1 MSHPLENDELFDQ
14 LYPSRVARWRVQ
26 EDDTNV
32 GIPRPTDDLICD
44 ECEKRH
50 AVYRCLD
57 CRQTLCHNCTNAMH
71 IIPAYA
77 EHTIRHLQEGDV
89 GFVPLTRTAPPFQLT
104 APPALASLHIHPFQW
119 SDVVTFRDP
128 VVAPGL
134 LFGIVLETDQPR
146 RGDHNNQLVRVLWIR
161 GVLPLPNATYQAV
174 LTLPHVWPVPIQ
186 SYVSLYHA
194 YRAAVVAE
202 HRTRKLWRREKYA
215 GRLRDLRQLVQ
226 FPSEPLLREILDD
239 IHANLD
245 SVMDVHMALD
255 GFLSQVSHPPLCV
268 EGDSDAPSED
278 DSDAPYPP
286 AQRVRVLLLPAE
298 SLEPPDSCRR
308 RHLRHVVGHMVDLYI
323 GYGWKALVCNMSEGR
338 RREREALEAASATH
352 IQAWYR
358 HMWRLQLQKRMADG
372 RTSGMDAMEV
382 LRRAQCRRDAVRNIG
397 IIWAKTTRRL
407 QRRGLRRWNSVVDA
421 LHEPLPPREAP
432 WHPAWGVR
440 LLKLPR
446 AYAHMKPDGSLA
458 VDDITKYKQFR
469 LNHSGPTASSYWIV
483 RDRILLGTYPSGQA
497 FPDKRGQQRVAARS
511 DAITCML
518 LEQLGTFVCLLEEA
532 EVRAMEASLP
542 SDELP
547 RLDDPSIMW
556 KVSPTLPPFAF
567 TAMLHLRHAKL
578 RAELEH
584 AVVAAEKYVV
594 MATKTLEQVQQRG
607 PEVEDFVMDLSVK
620 KKALAENNLTQARAN
635 LKQLQPL
642 HILHIPIARNQT
654 PTEHDLR
661 RHLQH
666 LEGRLRDGQNL
677 YLFSRDGRGRTGLFG
692 ALLLGRL
699 YGLSPIQALERQQ
712 RCHDCQRA
720 VAGVPSTRLVSSPEA
735 QTQIHMVHQF
745 LRSMSDT
752 IYANVVTTA
761 DEDAYRVV
769 RAQRRGLGVQSYA
782 ATMGYMVDAFPTADA
797 MATEHAANVR
807 ANHAAKKEIRA
818 MQLRWRRRQQ
828 VQEASAMAAVDTDA
842 IARPPLIHHSSE
854 SNEDDERMH
863 DHDEEGVVMRVLNE
877 MVQWLDDDS
886 IANDLKTS

>member
-1 MSHPLENDELFDQ
+1 M
-14 LYPSRVARWRVQ
+14 
-26 EDDTNV
+26 
-32 GIPRPTDDLICD
+32 
-44 ECEKRH
+44 
-50 AVYRCLD
+50 
-57 CRQTLCHNCTNAMH
+57 
-71 IIPAYA
+71 
-77 EHTIRHLQEGDV
+77 
-89 GFVPLTRTAPPFQLT
+89 GFVPLTRTAPPFQPT

-245 SVMDVHMALD
+245 SVMDAHMALD
-255 GFLSQVSHPPLCV
+255 EFLSQVSHPPLCV

-298 SLEPPDSCRR
+298 SLETPDSCRR

-323 GYGWKALVCNMSEGR
+323 GYGWKALVCNMSE
-338 RREREALEAASATH
+338 
-352 IQAWYR
+352 
-358 HMWRLQLQKRMADG
+358 
-372 RTSGMDAMEV
+372 
-382 LRRAQCRRDAVRNIG
+382 
-397 IIWAKTTRRL
+397 
-407 QRRGLRRWNSVVDA
+407 
-421 LHEPLPPREAP
+421 EPLPPREAP

-469 LNHSGPTASSYWIV
+469 LNHSGPTATSYWIV
-483 RDRILLGTYPSGQA
+483 RGIITCCEDHNQHTNVDAWLLDRILLGTYPSGQA

-532 EVRAMEASLP
+532 EVRAVEASLP

-578 RAELEH
+578 RTELEH

-620 KKALAENNLTQARAN
+620 KKALAENNLTQAMAN

-642 HILHIPIARNQT
+642 HILHIPIARNHT

-797 MATEHAANVR
+797 MATEHAADVR
-807 ANHAAKKEIRA
+807 ANRAAKKEIRA
-818 MQLRWRRRQQ
+818 MQL
-828 VQEASAMAAVDTDA
+828 
-842 IARPPLIHHSSE
+842 
-854 SNEDDERMH
+854 
-863 DHDEEGVVMRVLNE
+863 RVLNE

>member
-1 MSHPLENDELFDQ
+1 MTNSLTSYTPVEWLDGEFKKSTPMLASH
-14 LYPSRVARWRVQ
+14 VQ
-26 EDDTNV
+26 RMTSS
-32 GIPRPTDDLICD
+32 
-44 ECEKRH
+44 
-50 AVYRCLD
+50 A
-57 CRQTLCHNCTNAMH
+57 TNAKNGMLC
-71 IIPAYA
+71 IAYA

-146 RGDHNNQLVRVLWIR
+146 RGDHNNQLIRVLWIR
-161 GVLPLPNATYQAV
+161 GVLPLPNATYQDV

-245 SVMDVHMALD
+245 SVMDAHMALD
-255 GFLSQVSHPPLCV
+255 EFLSQVSHPPLCV

-286 AQRVRVLLLPAE
+286 AQRVRVLLLPA
-298 SLEPPDSCRR
+298 D
-308 RHLRHVVGHMVDLYI
+308 
-323 GYGWKALVCNMSEGR
+323 
-338 RREREALEAASATH
+338 
-352 IQAWYR
+352 
-358 HMWRLQLQKRMADG
+358 
-372 RTSGMDAMEV
+372 GMDAMEV
-382 LRRAQCRRDAVRNIG
+382 LRRAQCRRDAVRNMG
-397 IIWAKTTRRL
+397 MIWAKTTRRL

-469 LNHSGPTASSYWIV
+469 LNHGGPTASSYWIV
-483 RDRILLGTYPSGQA
+483 RGIITCCQDHNQHTNVDAWLLDRILLGTYPSGQA

-532 EVRAMEASLP
+532 EVRAVEASLP
-542 SDELP
+542 SDDLP

-607 PEVEDFVMDLSVK
+607 PEVEGFVMDLSVK

-797 MATEHAANVR
+797 MATEHAADVR
-807 ANHAAKKEIRA
+807 ANRAAKKEIRA

-842 IARPPLIHHSSE
+842 VARPPLIHHSSE

>member
-1 MSHPLENDELFDQ
+1 MTNSLTSYTPVEWLDGEFKKTTLMLASH
-14 LYPSRVARWRVQ
+14 VQ
-26 EDDTNV
+26 RMTSS
-32 GIPRPTDDLICD
+32 
-44 ECEKRH
+44 
-50 AVYRCLD
+50 A
-57 CRQTLCHNCTNAMH
+57 TNAKNGMRC
-71 IIPAYA
+71 IAYA

-323 GYGWKALVCNMSEGR
+323 GYGWKALVCNMSE
-338 RREREALEAASATH
+338 
-352 IQAWYR
+352 
-358 HMWRLQLQKRMADG
+358 
-372 RTSGMDAMEV
+372 
-382 LRRAQCRRDAVRNIG
+382 
-397 IIWAKTTRRL
+397 
-407 QRRGLRRWNSVVDA
+407 
-421 LHEPLPPREAP
+421 EPLPPREAP

-483 RDRILLGTYPSGQA
+483 RGIITCCQDHNQHTNVDAWLLDRILLGAYPSGQA

-666 LEGRLRDGQNL
+666 LEGRLRGTYCTVL
-677 YLFSRDGRGRTGLFG
+677 VRDGRGRTGLFG

-782 ATMGYMVDAFPTADA
+782 ATMGYMVDAFPMADA

>member
-1 MSHPLENDELFDQ
+1 M
-14 LYPSRVARWRVQ
+14 
-26 EDDTNV
+26 
-32 GIPRPTDDLICD
+32 
-44 ECEKRH
+44 
-50 AVYRCLD
+50 
-57 CRQTLCHNCTNAMH
+57 
-71 IIPAYA
+71 
-77 EHTIRHLQEGDV
+77 
-89 GFVPLTRTAPPFQLT
+89 GFVPLTRTAPPFQPT

-245 SVMDVHMALD
+245 SVMDAHMALD
-255 GFLSQVSHPPLCV
+255 EFLSQVSHPPLCV

-298 SLEPPDSCRR
+298 SLETPDSCRR

-323 GYGWKALVCNMSEGR
+323 GYGWKALVCNMSE
-338 RREREALEAASATH
+338 
-352 IQAWYR
+352 
-358 HMWRLQLQKRMADG
+358 
-372 RTSGMDAMEV
+372 
-382 LRRAQCRRDAVRNIG
+382 
-397 IIWAKTTRRL
+397 
-407 QRRGLRRWNSVVDA
+407 
-421 LHEPLPPREAP
+421 EPLPPREAP

-469 LNHSGPTASSYWIV
+469 LNHSGPTATSYWIV
-483 RDRILLGTYPSGQA
+483 RGIITCCQDHNQHTNVDAWLLDRILLGTYPSGQA

-532 EVRAMEASLP
+532 EVRAVEASLP

-578 RAELEH
+578 RTELEH

-620 KKALAENNLTQARAN
+620 KKALAENNLTQAMAN

-642 HILHIPIARNQT
+642 HILHIPIARNHT

-761 DEDAYRVV
+761 DEGAYRVV

-797 MATEHAANVR
+797 MATEHAADVR
-807 ANHAAKKEIRA
+807 ANRAAKKEIRA

>member
-1 MSHPLENDELFDQ
+1 MTNSLTSYTPVEWLDGEFKKSTPMLASH
-14 LYPSRVARWRVQ
+14 VQ
-26 EDDTNV
+26 RMTSS
-32 GIPRPTDDLICD
+32 
-44 ECEKRH
+44 
-50 AVYRCLD
+50 A
-57 CRQTLCHNCTNAMH
+57 TNAKNGMLC
-71 IIPAYA
+71 IAYA

-161 GVLPLPNATYQAV
+161 GVLPLPNATYQDV
-174 LTLPHVWPVPIQ
+174 LTLSHVWPVPIQ

-202 HRTRKLWRREKYA
+202 HRTRKLWWREKYA

-245 SVMDVHMALD
+245 SVMDAHMALD
-255 GFLSQVSHPPLCV
+255 GFFSLVSHPPLCV
-268 EGDSDAPSED
+268 EGDSDAPSEN

-286 AQRVRVLLLPAE
+286 AQRVRVLLLPA
-298 SLEPPDSCRR
+298 D
-308 RHLRHVVGHMVDLYI
+308 
-323 GYGWKALVCNMSEGR
+323 
-338 RREREALEAASATH
+338 
-352 IQAWYR
+352 
-358 HMWRLQLQKRMADG
+358 
-372 RTSGMDAMEV
+372 GMDAMEV
-382 LRRAQCRRDAVRNIG
+382 LRRAQCRRDAVRNMG
-397 IIWAKTTRRL
+397 MIWAKTTRRL

-469 LNHSGPTASSYWIV
+469 LNHGGPTASSYWIV
-483 RDRILLGTYPSGQA
+483 RGIITCCQDHNQHTNVDAWLLDRILLGTYPSGQA

-532 EVRAMEASLP
+532 EVRAVEASLT
-542 SDELP
+542 SDDLP
-547 RLDDPSIMW
+547 RLDDPSIMR

-607 PEVEDFVMDLSVK
+607 PEVEGFVMDLSVK
-620 KKALAENNLTQARAN
+620 KKAPAENNLTQARAN

-807 ANHAAKKEIRA
+807 ANRAAKKEIRA

-842 IARPPLIHHSSE
+842 VARPPLIHHSSE

>member
-1 MSHPLENDELFDQ
+1 MLTSH
-14 LYPSRVARWRVQ
+14 VQ
-26 EDDTNV
+26 RMTSS
-32 GIPRPTDDLICD
+32 
-44 ECEKRH
+44 
-50 AVYRCLD
+50 A
-57 CRQTLCHNCTNAMH
+57 TNAKNGMRC
-71 IIPAYA
+71 IAYA

-89 GFVPLTRTAPPFQLT
+89 GFVPLTRTAPPFQPT

-245 SVMDVHMALD
+245 SVMDAHMTLD
-255 GFLSQVSHPPLCV
+255 EFLSQVSHPPLCV

-298 SLEPPDSCRR
+298 SLETPDSCRR

-323 GYGWKALVCNMSEGR
+323 GYGWKALVCNMSE
-338 RREREALEAASATH
+338 
-352 IQAWYR
+352 
-358 HMWRLQLQKRMADG
+358 
-372 RTSGMDAMEV
+372 
-382 LRRAQCRRDAVRNIG
+382 
-397 IIWAKTTRRL
+397 
-407 QRRGLRRWNSVVDA
+407 
-421 LHEPLPPREAP
+421 EPLPPREAP

-469 LNHSGPTASSYWIV
+469 LNHSGPTATSYWIV
-483 RDRILLGTYPSGQA
+483 RGIITCCEDHNQHTNVDAWLLDRILLGTYPSGQA

-532 EVRAMEASLP
+532 EVRAVEASLP

-578 RAELEH
+578 RTELEH

-620 KKALAENNLTQARAN
+620 KKALAENNLTQAMAN

-642 HILHIPIARNQT
+642 HILHIPIARNHT

-761 DEDAYRVV
+761 DEGAYRVV

-797 MATEHAANVR
+797 MATEHAADVR
-807 ANHAAKKEIRA
+807 ANRAAKKEIRA
-818 MQLRWRRRQQ
+818 MQL
-828 VQEASAMAAVDTDA
+828 
-842 IARPPLIHHSSE
+842 
-854 SNEDDERMH
+854 
-863 DHDEEGVVMRVLNE
+863 RVLNE

>member
-1 MSHPLENDELFDQ
+1 MLTSH
-14 LYPSRVARWRVQ
+14 VQ
-26 EDDTNV
+26 RMTSS
-32 GIPRPTDDLICD
+32 
-44 ECEKRH
+44 
-50 AVYRCLD
+50 A
-57 CRQTLCHNCTNAMH
+57 TNAKNGMRC
-71 IIPAYA
+71 IAYA

-89 GFVPLTRTAPPFQLT
+89 GFVPLTRTAPPFQPT

-245 SVMDVHMALD
+245 SVMDAHMALD
-255 GFLSQVSHPPLCV
+255 EFLSQVSHPPLCV

-298 SLEPPDSCRR
+298 SLETPDSCRR

-323 GYGWKALVCNMSEGR
+323 GYGWKALVCNMSE
-338 RREREALEAASATH
+338 
-352 IQAWYR
+352 
-358 HMWRLQLQKRMADG
+358 
-372 RTSGMDAMEV
+372 
-382 LRRAQCRRDAVRNIG
+382 
-397 IIWAKTTRRL
+397 
-407 QRRGLRRWNSVVDA
+407 
-421 LHEPLPPREAP
+421 EPLPPREAP

-469 LNHSGPTASSYWIV
+469 LNHSGPTATSYWIV
-483 RDRILLGTYPSGQA
+483 RGIITCCEDHNQHTNVDAWLLDRILLGTYPSGQA

-532 EVRAMEASLP
+532 EVRAVEASLP

-578 RAELEH
+578 RTELEH

-620 KKALAENNLTQARAN
+620 KKALAENNLTQAMAN

-642 HILHIPIARNQT
+642 HILHIPIARNHT

-761 DEDAYRVV
+761 DEGAYRVV

-782 ATMGYMVDAFPTADA
+782 ATMGYMVDAFPTVDA
-797 MATEHAANVR
+797 MATEHAADVR
-807 ANHAAKKEIRA
+807 ANRAAKKEIRA
-818 MQLRWRRRQQ
+818 MQL
-828 VQEASAMAAVDTDA
+828 
-842 IARPPLIHHSSE
+842 
-854 SNEDDERMH
+854 
-863 DHDEEGVVMRVLNE
+863 RVLNE